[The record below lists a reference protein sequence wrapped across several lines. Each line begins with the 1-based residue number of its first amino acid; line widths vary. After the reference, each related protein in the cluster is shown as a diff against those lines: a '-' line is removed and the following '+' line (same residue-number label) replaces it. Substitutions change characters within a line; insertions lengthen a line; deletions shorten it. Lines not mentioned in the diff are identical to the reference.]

1 MKRARHESEVVLREV
16 SIPKRKETRNLPMT
30 TRGNSRNED
39 GRGTEDKQANVPD
52 PKKRN
57 SVKRN
62 KNMEDPETRI
72 VSWYSET
79 T

>member
-1 MKRARHESEVVLREV
+1 
-16 SIPKRKETRNLPMT
+16 MT
-30 TRGNSRNED
+30 TRGNSRKED
-39 GRGTEDKQANVPD
+39 GRGNEDKQANAPD

-62 KNMEDPETRI
+62 KKMEDPETRI